1 MMTKLILKDKYDTF
15 WLARVKRK
23 KKFIVEKIILK

>member
-1 MMTKLILKDKYDTF
+1 MMTKLILKDKYDSF

-23 KKFIVEKIILK
+23 KNLLLRKLF